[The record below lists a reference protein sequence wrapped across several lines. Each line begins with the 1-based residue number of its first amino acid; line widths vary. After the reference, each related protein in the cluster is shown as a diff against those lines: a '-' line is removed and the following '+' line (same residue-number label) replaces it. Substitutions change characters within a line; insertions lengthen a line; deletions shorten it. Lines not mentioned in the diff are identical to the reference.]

1 MVNCRA
7 CTTILVVVITIFYFD
22 TAWSESGRTE
32 DSHAFIGARV
42 IDGTGA
48 APIENATIIIRNGRF
63 EAVGPS
69 ETIEVPDGATI
80 IKVPG
85 KTIVPG
91 LVNAHGHISDVKGL
105 ESKPEHYTTD
115 HLLEQLRLYARYGV
129 TTVFSLGG
137 DKEKAFKLRDA
148 QNTPDLDRAR
158 IFVAGPVVTSR
169 DPKAARMMTHAIA
182 DMKADYVK
190 IRVDDNLGTVQKM
203 PPLTYEAVIDAAHQ
217 RGLKVASHVFYL
229 EDAKTLLKSGSDFIA
244 HSIRDN
250 DIDKETIELLKT
262 REVCVCPTLTRELST
277 FVYENRPAFFKDPFF
292 LREVDP
298 VVIEELLDPA
308 RQRKVRESKSAQ
320 GYKSSLKVAIRNLKT
335 LSTAG
340 VRIAFGT
347 DTGPAGRFQGYFE
360 HIEIEMMSEAGL
372 TPMQIIKAA
381 TSDAARCWEKH
392 EELGSIQPGKWADLI
407 ILSKN
412 PLDDIKN
419 MREIES
425 VWISGNRI
433 PQTR

>member
-1 MVNCRA
+1 MIKPRSQRRALIMVNCRA

-137 DKEKAFKLRDA
+137 DKEKAFKLS
-148 QNTPDLDRAR
+148 TL
-158 IFVAGPVVTSR
+158 IHFSR
-169 DPKAARMMTHAIA
+169 NEPRKGGEIW
-182 DMKADYVK
+182 
-190 IRVDDNLGTVQKM
+190 NL
-203 PPLTYEAVIDAAHQ
+203 
-217 RGLKVASHVFYL
+217 F
-229 EDAKTLLKSGSDFIA
+229 F
-244 HSIRDN
+244 
-250 DIDKETIELLKT
+250 EL
-262 REVCVCPTLTRELST
+262 
-277 FVYENRPAFFKDPFF
+277 F
-292 LREVDP
+292 
-298 VVIEELLDPA
+298 
-308 RQRKVRESKSAQ
+308 
-320 GYKSSLKVAIRNLKT
+320 
-335 LSTAG
+335 
-340 VRIAFGT
+340 
-347 DTGPAGRFQGYFE
+347 
-360 HIEIEMMSEAGL
+360 
-372 TPMQIIKAA
+372 
-381 TSDAARCWEKH
+381 
-392 EELGSIQPGKWADLI
+392 
-407 ILSKN
+407 
-412 PLDDIKN
+412 
-419 MREIES
+419 
-425 VWISGNRI
+425 
-433 PQTR
+433 

>member
-320 GYKSSLKVAIRNLKT
+320 GYKSALKVAIRNLKT

>member
-1 MVNCRA
+1 MVNSRS
-7 CTTILVVVITIFYFD
+7 CTAILVVVITVFCFD
-22 TAWSESGRTE
+22 TAWSNSRHTK

-48 APIENATIIIRNGRF
+48 DPIENATVIVRNGRF

-69 ETIEVPDGATI
+69 EIIEVPDGITI
-80 IKVPG
+80 TKVPG

-105 ESKPEHYTTD
+105 ESNPEHYTTD
-115 HLLEQLRLYARYGV
+115 HLLDQLRLYARYGV
-129 TTVFSLGG
+129 TTIFSLGG

-148 QNTPDLDRAR
+148 QNTSDLDRAR
-158 IFVAGPVVTSR
+158 IFVAGPVVTSG
-169 DPKAARMMTHAIA
+169 DPKSARRMTHDVA

-190 IRVDDNLGTVQKM
+190 IRVDDNLGTVRKM
-203 PPLTYEAVIDAAHQ
+203 SPPTYGAIIDVAHQ

-229 EDAKTLLKSGSDFIA
+229 EDAKALLKSGSDFIA

-250 DIDKETIELLKT
+250 DVDKETIELLKAKD
-262 REVCVCPTLTRELST
+262 VCVCPTLTRELST
-277 FVYENRPAFFKDPFF
+277 FVYENRPAFFQDPFF

-308 RQRKVRESKSAQ
+308 RQKKVKESKSAQ
-320 GYKSSLKVAIRNLKT
+320 GYKSGLKVAIRNLKT

-392 EELGSIQPGKWADLI
+392 EELGSIQPGKCADLI
-407 ILSKN
+407 VLSKN

-419 MREIES
+419 IREIES
-425 VWISGNRI
+425 VWIAGNRI
-433 PQTR
+433 PRTR